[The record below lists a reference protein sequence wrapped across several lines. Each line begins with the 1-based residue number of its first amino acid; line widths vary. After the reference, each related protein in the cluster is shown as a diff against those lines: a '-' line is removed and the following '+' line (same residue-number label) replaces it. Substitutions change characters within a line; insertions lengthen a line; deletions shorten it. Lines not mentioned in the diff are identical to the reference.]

1 MTRPI
6 ERQEAILALLAEV
19 WSMPQ
24 NQDIRLG
31 QLLENCRIGW
41 YTEDLND
48 VIYRLCEF
56 GNIPTYK
63 WVMWWTRG
71 KDWKSPL
78 VYKQL
83 TSLETSHLEELLK
96 LPNCSSKKE
105 IRIIL
110 NKRGIW
116 AEALRNSLDG
126 DDDVNQTANG
136 KDKWVGVWE
145 GTIIT

>member
-48 VIYRLCEF
+48 VIYCLCEF
-56 GNIPTYK
+56 GNIPAYK
-63 WVMWWTRG
+63 WVMW
-71 KDWKSPL
+71 
-78 VYKQL
+78 
-83 TSLETSHLEELLK
+83 
-96 LPNCSSKKE
+96 
-105 IRIIL
+105 
-110 NKRGIW
+110 
-116 AEALRNSLDG
+116 
-126 DDDVNQTANG
+126 
-136 KDKWVGVWE
+136 
-145 GTIIT
+145 